1 MEDGQQQSCPAA
13 TPAVEVSSLFF
24 RFNPESVDILRG
36 VNLELA
42 RGSRCLLIGANGA
55 GKSTL
60 LQILAGKRMTKSK
73 ARVLG
78 EDVFFNTPPGVAYL
92 GTEWAS
98 NTVVRSDLVVSHFL
112 DSVGGYRH
120 KSRRDRLLDI
130 LDVDLDWHMHQ
141 ISDGERR
148 RVQIVQ
154 GLMAPWN
161 LLLLDEVTVDLD
173 VMVRQELLQFL
184 IEDTKTRDCTVV
196 YATHIFDGLDN
207 FPTHVCH
214 LQVGSTTTPK
224 PIPWPIT
231 ADSAPRNYPGVP
243 PEAIAQIMSPDRIGS
258 KLLVL
263 ALHWLKED
271 RRVRLNLE
279 AQGDP
284 AFKKRGARSE
294 SSVPSDSEVFYRKYD
309 YSNSA

>member
-1 MEDGQQQSCPAA
+1 MNDRGQPELAA
-13 TPAVEVSSLFF
+13 TPAVEVSKLFF
-24 RFNPESVDILRG
+24 RFNPESLDVLRD
-36 VNLELA
+36 VNLDLE

-60 LQILAGKRMTKSK
+60 LQILAGKRMSKSK
-73 ARVLG
+73 AKALG
-78 EDVFFNTPPGVAYL
+78 EDVFFNTPAGVAYL

-98 NTVVRSDLVVSHFL
+98 NSVVRSDLVVSHFL

-120 KSRRDRLLDI
+120 KSRRDRLLNI

-214 LQVGSTTTPK
+214 LQIGSTTTPK
-224 PIPWPIT
+224 PIPWPISPET
-231 ADSAPRNYPGVP
+231 AVQNDCGIP
-243 PEAIAQIMSPDRIGS
+243 PEALHEIASPDRIGS

-271 RRVRLNLE
+271 RLIRLKLE

-284 AFKKRGARSE
+284 AFKKRGALPE
-294 SSVPSDSEVFYRKYD
+294 SSVPTDSEVFYRKYD
-309 YSNSA
+309 YTNSA